1 MKKRKIRHRL
11 MQLLYLLIDGMAA
24 ELVWFAFLYFRWL
37 VLDEKVTGWDTFWA
51 PAFDFSL
58 SGIYYPALLYPLGCL
73 IVYYFLGYYLR
84 PGKQRISALI
94 WSTFAGAFI
103 IACGAFFLIILD
115 DVDIVDAIRYYKSF
129 GVLVLFQFVFVLIPR
144 IILYYTIQRRLRPER
159 VIIRMT
165 NGMTE
170 NDLYEQ
176 INSLF
181 LSGKDIAIEPRLFD
195 VFTGAARIIHID
207 ESPLIMVSD
216 PKMADWELV
225 IKHTFDVF
233 VAAIGLILLSPLYLI
248 IALLVHYDSPGPI
261 IYRQER
267 VGFRGQIFHILKF
280 RSMYIDAE
288 EETPLLSKVGDT
300 RITKIGRFLRKY
312 RLDELPQLW
321 NILRGEMSIVGPR
334 PERPY
339 FVQQIMEKAPYY
351 CLLYKVRPGLTS
363 WGPVKVGYTD
373 TMEKMLQRLMYDI
386 TYTENMSLALDIKIL
401 LRTIGVLVDGKG
413 Q

>member
-1 MKKRKIRHRL
+1 MKKRMMRHRL
-11 MQLLYLLIDGMAA
+11 MQLLYVLVDGIAA
-24 ELVWFAFLYFRWL
+24 ELVWFAFLFFRWQ
-37 VLDEKVTGWDTFWA
+37 VLDEKVSGWDTFWA

-58 SGIYYPALLYPLGCL
+58 SGTYFPALMYPLGCWV
-73 IVYYFLGYYLR
+73 IYYFLGYYLR
-84 PGKQRISALI
+84 PGKQRLAQLI
-94 WSTFAGAFI
+94 WNTFAGAVI
-103 IACGAFFLIILD
+103 IATGALFLIILD

-129 GVLVLFQFVFVLIPR
+129 GVLVLLQFIVILIPR
-144 IILYYTIQRRLRPER
+144 LVLYYTVQQRSRRER
-159 VIIRMT
+159 VIISMT

-176 INSLF
+176 INALF

-207 ESPLIMVSD
+207 ESPLIMISD

-225 IKHTFDVF
+225 VKHTFDVC
-233 VAAIGLILLSPLYLI
+233 VAAIGLVLLSPLFLI
-248 IALLVHYDSPGPI
+248 IALLVHFDSPGPVL
-261 IYRQER
+261 YKQER
-267 VGFRGQIFHILKF
+267 VGFRGQTFNILKF

-288 EETPLLSKVGDT
+288 ADTPLLSKVGDA
-300 RITKIGRFLRKY
+300 RITKVGRFLRKY

-321 NILRGEMSIVGPR
+321 NILRGEMTIVGPR

-339 FVQQIMEKAPYY
+339 FVKQIMEKAPYY

-363 WGPVKVGYTD
+363 WGPVKGYTD
-373 TMEKMLQRLMYDI
+373 TMDKMLQRLTYDI
-386 TYTENMSLALDIKIL
+386 TYTENMSLSLDIKIL

>member
-1 MKKRKIRHRL
+1 MKRMQIRHRL
-11 MQLLYLLIDGMAA
+11 MQLLYVFVDGLAA
-24 ELVWFAFLYFRWL
+24 ELVWFAFLYFRWQ
-37 VLDEKVTGWDTFWA
+37 VLDEKISGWDTFWA

-58 SGIYYPALLYPLGCL
+58 TGTYVPALLYPLGCL
-73 IVYYFLGYYLR
+73 LIYYFLGYYLR
-84 PGKQRISALI
+84 PGKQRISTLI

-103 IACGAFFLIILD
+103 IASGAFFLIILD
-115 DVDIVDAIRYYKSF
+115 DVAIVDAIRYYKSF
-129 GVLVLFQFVFVLIPR
+129 GVLVLFQFAFVLIPR
-144 IILYYTIQRRLRPER
+144 IILYCTIQRRFRRER
-159 VIIRMT
+159 VIIGMT
-165 NGMTE
+165 DGMTE

-176 INSLF
+176 INTLF

-207 ESPLIMVSD
+207 ESPLIMISD

-225 IKHTFDVF
+225 IKHTFDVC
-233 VAAIGLILLSPLYLI
+233 VAAVMMILLSPLFLI
-248 IALLVHYDSPGPI
+248 IALLVHLDSPGPI
-261 IYRQER
+261 LYRQER
-267 VGFRGQIFHILKF
+267 IGFRGQAFNILKF
-280 RSMYIDAE
+280 RSMYVDAE
-288 EETPLLSKVGDT
+288 DGTPLLSQVGDT

-312 RLDELPQLW
+312 RLDELPQLL

-339 FVQQIMEKAPYY
+339 FVKQIMKQAPYY

>member
-58 SGIYYPALLYPLGCL
+58 SGSYYPALLYPLGCL

-144 IILYYTIQRRLRPER
+144 IVLYYTIQRRLRPER

>member
-1 MKKRKIRHRL
+1 MKKRMMRHRL
-11 MQLLYLLIDGMAA
+11 MQLLYVLVDGIAA
-24 ELVWFAFLYFRWL
+24 ELVWFAFLFFRWQ
-37 VLDEKVTGWDTFWA
+37 VLDEKVSGWDTFWA

-58 SGIYYPALLYPLGCL
+58 SGTYFPALMYPLGCWV
-73 IVYYFLGYYLR
+73 IYYFLGYYLR
-84 PGKQRISALI
+84 PGKQRLAQLI
-94 WSTFAGAFI
+94 WNTFAGAVI
-103 IACGAFFLIILD
+103 IATGAFFLIILD

-129 GVLVLFQFVFVLIPR
+129 GVLVLLQFIVILIPR
-144 IILYYTIQRRLRPER
+144 LVLYYTVQQRSRRER
-159 VIIRMT
+159 VIISMT

-176 INSLF
+176 INALF

-207 ESPLIMVSD
+207 ESPLILISD

-225 IKHTFDVF
+225 VKHTFDVC
-233 VAAIGLILLSPLYLI
+233 VAAIGLVLLSPLFLI
-248 IALLVHYDSPGPI
+248 IALLVHFDSPGPVL
-261 IYRQER
+261 YKQER
-267 VGFRGQIFHILKF
+267 VGFRGQTFNILKF

-288 EETPLLSKVGDT
+288 ADTPLLSKVGDA
-300 RITKIGRFLRKY
+300 RITKVGRFLRKY

-321 NILRGEMSIVGPR
+321 NILRGEMTIVGPR

-339 FVQQIMEKAPYY
+339 FVKQIMQKAPYY

-373 TMEKMLQRLMYDI
+373 TMDKMLQRLTYDI
-386 TYTENMSLALDIKIL
+386 TYTENMSLSLDIKIL

>member
-1 MKKRKIRHRL
+1 MKKRMMRHRL
-11 MQLLYLLIDGMAA
+11 MQLLYVLVDGIAA
-24 ELVWFAFLYFRWL
+24 ELVWFAFLFFRWQ
-37 VLDEKVTGWDTFWA
+37 VLDEKVSGWDTFWA

-58 SGIYYPALLYPLGCL
+58 SGTYFPALMYPLGCWV
-73 IVYYFLGYYLR
+73 IYYFLGYYLR
-84 PGKQRISALI
+84 PGKQRLAQLI
-94 WSTFAGAFI
+94 WNTFAGAVI
-103 IACGAFFLIILD
+103 IATGAFFLIILD

-129 GVLVLFQFVFVLIPR
+129 GVLVLLQFIVILSPR
-144 IILYYTIQRRLRPER
+144 LVLYYTVQQRSRRER
-159 VIIRMT
+159 VIISMT
-165 NGMTE
+165 DGMTE

-176 INSLF
+176 INALF

-207 ESPLIMVSD
+207 ESPLIMISD

-225 IKHTFDVF
+225 VKHTFDVC
-233 VAAIGLILLSPLYLI
+233 VAAIGLVLLSPLFLI
-248 IALLVHYDSPGPI
+248 IALLVHFDSPGPVL
-261 IYRQER
+261 YKQER
-267 VGFRGQIFHILKF
+267 VGFRGQTFNILKF

-288 EETPLLSKVGDT
+288 ADTPLLSKVSDA
-300 RITKIGRFLRKY
+300 RITKVGRFLRKY

-321 NILRGEMSIVGPR
+321 NILRGEMTIVGPR

-339 FVQQIMEKAPYY
+339 FVKQIMEKAPYY

-373 TMEKMLQRLMYDI
+373 TMDKMLQRLTYDI
-386 TYTENMSLALDIKIL
+386 TYTENMSLSLDIKIL

>member
-1 MKKRKIRHRL
+1 

-58 SGIYYPALLYPLGCL
+58 SGSYYPALLYPLGCL

-144 IILYYTIQRRLRPER
+144 IVLYYTIQRRLRPER

>member
-1 MKKRKIRHRL
+1 MKKRMMRHRL
-11 MQLLYLLIDGMAA
+11 MQLLYVLVDGIAA
-24 ELVWFAFLYFRWL
+24 ELVWFAFLFFRWQ
-37 VLDEKVTGWDTFWA
+37 VLDEKVSGWDTFWA

-58 SGIYYPALLYPLGCL
+58 SGTYFPALMYPLGCWV
-73 IVYYFLGYYLR
+73 IYYFLGYYLR
-84 PGKQRISALI
+84 PGKQRLAQLI
-94 WSTFAGAFI
+94 WNTFAGAVI
-103 IACGAFFLIILD
+103 IATGAFFLIILD

-129 GVLVLFQFVFVLIPR
+129 GVLVLLQFIVILIPR
-144 IILYYTIQRRLRPER
+144 LVLYYTVQQRSRRER
-159 VIIRMT
+159 VIISMT
-165 NGMTE
+165 DGMTE

-176 INSLF
+176 INALF

-207 ESPLIMVSD
+207 ESPLIMISD

-225 IKHTFDVF
+225 VKHTFDVC
-233 VAAIGLILLSPLYLI
+233 VAAIGLVLLSPLFLI
-248 IALLVHYDSPGPI
+248 IALLVHFDSPGPVL
-261 IYRQER
+261 YKQER
-267 VGFRGQIFHILKF
+267 VGFRGQTFKILKF

-288 EETPLLSKVGDT
+288 TDTPLLSKVGDA
-300 RITKIGRFLRKY
+300 RITKVGRFLRKY

-321 NILRGEMSIVGPR
+321 NILRGEMTIVGPR

-339 FVQQIMEKAPYY
+339 FVKQIMEKAPYY

-373 TMEKMLQRLMYDI
+373 TMDKMLQRLTYDI
-386 TYTENMSLALDIKIL
+386 TYTENMSLSLDIKIL

>member
-144 IILYYTIQRRLRPER
+144 IVLYYTIQRRLRPER

>member
-1 MKKRKIRHRL
+1 MKKRMMRHRL
-11 MQLLYLLIDGMAA
+11 MQLLYVLVDGIAA
-24 ELVWFAFLYFRWL
+24 ELVWFAFLFFRWQ
-37 VLDEKVTGWDTFWA
+37 VLDEKVSGWDTFWA

-58 SGIYYPALLYPLGCL
+58 SGTYFPALMYPLGCWV
-73 IVYYFLGYYLR
+73 IYYFLGYYLR
-84 PGKQRISALI
+84 PGKQRLAQLI
-94 WSTFAGAFI
+94 WNTFAGAVI
-103 IACGAFFLIILD
+103 IATGAFFLIILD

-129 GVLVLFQFVFVLIPR
+129 GVLVLLQFIVILIPR
-144 IILYYTIQRRLRPER
+144 LVLYYTVQQRSRRER
-159 VIIRMT
+159 VIISMT
-165 NGMTE
+165 DGMTE

-176 INSLF
+176 INALF

-207 ESPLIMVSD
+207 ESPLIMISD

-225 IKHTFDVF
+225 VKHTFDVC
-233 VAAIGLILLSPLYLI
+233 VAAIGLVLLSPLFLI
-248 IALLVHYDSPGPI
+248 IALLVHFDSPGPVL
-261 IYRQER
+261 YKQER
-267 VGFRGQIFHILKF
+267 VGFRGQTFNILKF

-288 EETPLLSKVGDT
+288 ADTPLLSKVSDA
-300 RITKIGRFLRKY
+300 RITKVGRFLRKY

-321 NILRGEMSIVGPR
+321 NILRGEMTIVGPR

-339 FVQQIMEKAPYY
+339 FVKQIMEKAPYY

-373 TMEKMLQRLMYDI
+373 TMDKMLQRLTYDI
-386 TYTENMSLALDIKIL
+386 TYTENMSLSLDIKIL

>member
-1 MKKRKIRHRL
+1 MKKRMMRHRL
-11 MQLLYLLIDGMAA
+11 MQLLYVLVDGIAA
-24 ELVWFAFLYFRWL
+24 ELVWFAFLFFRWQ
-37 VLDEKVTGWDTFWA
+37 VLDEKVSGWDTFWA

-58 SGIYYPALLYPLGCL
+58 SGTYFPALMYPLGCWV
-73 IVYYFLGYYLR
+73 IYYFLGYYLR
-84 PGKQRISALI
+84 PGKQRLAQLI
-94 WSTFAGAFI
+94 WNTFAGAVI
-103 IACGAFFLIILD
+103 IATGAFFLIILD

-129 GVLVLFQFVFVLIPR
+129 GVLVLLQFIVILIPR
-144 IILYYTIQRRLRPER
+144 LVLYYTVQQRSRRER
-159 VIIRMT
+159 VIISMT
-165 NGMTE
+165 DGMTE

-176 INSLF
+176 INALF

-207 ESPLIMVSD
+207 ESPLIMISD

-225 IKHTFDVF
+225 VKHTFDVC
-233 VAAIGLILLSPLYLI
+233 VAAIGLVLLSPLFLI
-248 IALLVHYDSPGPI
+248 IALLVHFDSPGPVL
-261 IYRQER
+261 YKQER
-267 VGFRGQIFHILKF
+267 VGFRGQTFKILKF

-288 EETPLLSKVGDT
+288 TDTPLLSKVSDA
-300 RITKIGRFLRKY
+300 RITKVGRFLRKY

-321 NILRGEMSIVGPR
+321 NILRGEMTIVGPR

-339 FVQQIMEKAPYY
+339 FVKQIMEKAPYY

-373 TMEKMLQRLMYDI
+373 TMDKMLQRLTYDI
-386 TYTENMSLALDIKIL
+386 TYTENMSLSLDIKIL

>member
-1 MKKRKIRHRL
+1 MKKRMMRHRL
-11 MQLLYLLIDGMAA
+11 MQLLYVLVDGIAA
-24 ELVWFAFLYFRWL
+24 ELVWFAFLFFRWQ
-37 VLDEKVTGWDTFWA
+37 VLDEKVSGWDTFWA

-58 SGIYYPALLYPLGCL
+58 SGTYFPALMYPLGCWV
-73 IVYYFLGYYLR
+73 IYYFLGYYLR
-84 PGKQRISALI
+84 PGKQRLAQLI
-94 WSTFAGAFI
+94 WNTFAGAVI
-103 IACGAFFLIILD
+103 IATGAFFLIILD

-129 GVLVLFQFVFVLIPR
+129 GVLVLLQFIVILIPR
-144 IILYYTIQRRLRPER
+144 LVLYYTVQQRSRRER
-159 VIIRMT
+159 VIISMT
-165 NGMTE
+165 DGMTE

-176 INSLF
+176 INALF

-207 ESPLIMVSD
+207 ESPLIMISD

-225 IKHTFDVF
+225 VKHTFDVC
-233 VAAIGLILLSPLYLI
+233 VAAIGLVLLSPLFLI
-248 IALLVHYDSPGPI
+248 IALLVHFDSPGPVL
-261 IYRQER
+261 YKQER
-267 VGFRGQIFHILKF
+267 VGFRGQTFNILKF

-288 EETPLLSKVGDT
+288 ADTPLLSKVGDA
-300 RITKIGRFLRKY
+300 RITKVGRFLRKY

-321 NILRGEMSIVGPR
+321 NILRGEMTIVGPR

-339 FVQQIMEKAPYY
+339 FVKQIMKKAPYY

-373 TMEKMLQRLMYDI
+373 TMDKMLQRLTYDI
-386 TYTENMSLALDIKIL
+386 TYTENMSLSLDIKIL

>member
-1 MKKRKIRHRL
+1 MRHRL
-11 MQLLYLLIDGMAA
+11 MQLLYVLVDGIAA
-24 ELVWFAFLYFRWL
+24 ELVWFAFLFFRWQ
-37 VLDEKVTGWDTFWA
+37 VLDEKVSGWDTFWA

-58 SGIYYPALLYPLGCL
+58 SGTYFPALMYPLGCWV
-73 IVYYFLGYYLR
+73 VYYFLGYYLR
-84 PGKQRISALI
+84 PGKQRPAQLL
-94 WSTFAGAFI
+94 WNTFAGAVI

-129 GVLVLFQFVFVLIPR
+129 GVLVLLQFIVVLVPR
-144 IILYYTIQRRLRPER
+144 LVLYYTVQQRSRRER

-165 NGMTE
+165 DGMTE

-176 INSLF
+176 INALF

-207 ESPLIMVSD
+207 ESPLIMISD

-225 IKHTFDVF
+225 VKHTFDVC
-233 VAAIGLILLSPLYLI
+233 VAAIFLVLLSPLYLL
-248 IALLVHYDSPGPI
+248 IALLIHIDSPGPI
-261 IYRQER
+261 LYKQER
-267 VGFRGQIFHILKF
+267 VGFRGQTFKILKF

-288 EETPLLSKVGDT
+288 TDTPLLSQVGDT

-312 RLDELPQLW
+312 RLDELPQFW
-321 NILRGEMSIVGPR
+321 NILKGEMSIVGPR

-339 FVQQIMEKAPYY
+339 FVAQIMEKAPYY

-373 TMEKMLQRLMYDI
+373 TLDKMLQRLMYDI
-386 TYTENMSLALDIKIL
+386 TYTENMSLALDVKIL

>member
-1 MKKRKIRHRL
+1 MKKRMMRHRL
-11 MQLLYLLIDGMAA
+11 MQLLYVLVDGIAA
-24 ELVWFAFLYFRWL
+24 ELVWFAFLFFRWQ
-37 VLDEKVTGWDTFWA
+37 VLDEKVSGWDTFWA

-58 SGIYYPALLYPLGCL
+58 SGTYFPALMYPLGCWV
-73 IVYYFLGYYLR
+73 IYYFLGYYLR
-84 PGKQRISALI
+84 PGKQRLAQLI
-94 WSTFAGAFI
+94 WNTFAGAVI
-103 IACGAFFLIILD
+103 IATGALFLIILD

-129 GVLVLFQFVFVLIPR
+129 GVLVLLQFIVILIPR
-144 IILYYTIQRRLRPER
+144 LVLYYTVQQRSRRER
-159 VIIRMT
+159 VIISMT
-165 NGMTE
+165 DGMTE

-176 INSLF
+176 INALF

-207 ESPLIMVSD
+207 ESPLIMISD

-225 IKHTFDVF
+225 VKHTFDVC
-233 VAAIGLILLSPLYLI
+233 VAAIGLVLLSPLFLI
-248 IALLVHYDSPGPI
+248 IALLVHFDSPGPVL
-261 IYRQER
+261 YKQER
-267 VGFRGQIFHILKF
+267 VGFRGQTFNILKF

-288 EETPLLSKVGDT
+288 ADTPLLSKVGDA
-300 RITKIGRFLRKY
+300 RITKVGRFLRKY

-321 NILRGEMSIVGPR
+321 NILRGEMTIVGPR

-339 FVQQIMEKAPYY
+339 YVKQIMQKAPYY

-373 TMEKMLQRLMYDI
+373 TMDKMLQRLTYDI
-386 TYTENMSLALDIKIL
+386 TYTENMSLSLDIKIL

>member
-1 MKKRKIRHRL
+1 MKKRMMRHRL
-11 MQLLYLLIDGMAA
+11 MQLLYVLVDGIAA
-24 ELVWFAFLYFRWL
+24 ELVWFAFLFFRWQ
-37 VLDEKVTGWDTFWA
+37 VLDEKVSGWDTFWA

-58 SGIYYPALLYPLGCL
+58 SGTYFPALMYPLGCWV
-73 IVYYFLGYYLR
+73 IYYFLGYYLR
-84 PGKQRISALI
+84 PGKQRLAQLI
-94 WSTFAGAFI
+94 WNTFAGAVI
-103 IACGAFFLIILD
+103 IATGAFFLIILD

-129 GVLVLFQFVFVLIPR
+129 GVLVLLQFIVILIPR
-144 IILYYTIQRRLRPER
+144 LVLYYTVQQRSRRER
-159 VIIRMT
+159 VIISMT
-165 NGMTE
+165 DGMTE

-176 INSLF
+176 INALF

-207 ESPLIMVSD
+207 ESPLIMISD

-225 IKHTFDVF
+225 VKHTFDVC
-233 VAAIGLILLSPLYLI
+233 VAAIGLVLLSPLFLI
-248 IALLVHYDSPGPI
+248 IALLVHFDSPGPI
-261 IYRQER
+261 LYKQER
-267 VGFRGQIFHILKF
+267 VGFRGQTFNILKF

-288 EETPLLSKVGDT
+288 ADTPLLSKVGDA
-300 RITKIGRFLRKY
+300 RITKVGRFLRKY

-321 NILRGEMSIVGPR
+321 NILRGEMTIVGPR

-339 FVQQIMEKAPYY
+339 FVKQIMEKAPYY

-373 TMEKMLQRLMYDI
+373 TMDKMLQRLTYDI
-386 TYTENMSLALDIKIL
+386 TYTENMSLSLDIKIL

>member
-1 MKKRKIRHRL
+1 MKKRMMRHRL
-11 MQLLYLLIDGMAA
+11 MQLLYVLVDGIAA
-24 ELVWFAFLYFRWL
+24 ELVWFAFLFFRWQ
-37 VLDEKVTGWDTFWA
+37 VLDEKVSGWDTFWA

-58 SGIYYPALLYPLGCL
+58 SGTYFPALMYPLGCWV
-73 IVYYFLGYYLR
+73 IYYFLGYYLR
-84 PGKQRISALI
+84 PGKQRLAQLI
-94 WSTFAGAFI
+94 WNTFAGAVI
-103 IACGAFFLIILD
+103 IATGAFFLIILD

-129 GVLVLFQFVFVLIPR
+129 GALVLLQFIVILIPR
-144 IILYYTIQRRLRPER
+144 LVLYYTVQQRSRRER
-159 VIIRMT
+159 VIISMT
-165 NGMTE
+165 DGMTE

-176 INSLF
+176 INTLF

-207 ESPLIMVSD
+207 ESPLIMISD

-225 IKHTFDVF
+225 VKHTFDVC
-233 VAAIGLILLSPLYLI
+233 VAAIGLVLLSPLFLI
-248 IALLVHYDSPGPI
+248 IALLVHFDSPGPVL
-261 IYRQER
+261 YKQER
-267 VGFRGQIFHILKF
+267 VGFRGQTFNILKF

-288 EETPLLSKVGDT
+288 ADTPLLSKVDDA
-300 RITKIGRFLRKY
+300 RITKVGRFLRKY

-321 NILRGEMSIVGPR
+321 NILRGEMTIVGPR

-339 FVQQIMEKAPYY
+339 FVKQIMEKAPYY

-373 TMEKMLQRLMYDI
+373 TMDKMLQRLTYDI
-386 TYTENMSLALDIKIL
+386 TYTENMSLSLDIKIL

>member
-1 MKKRKIRHRL
+1 MKKRMMRHRL
-11 MQLLYLLIDGMAA
+11 MQLLYVLVDGIAA
-24 ELVWFAFLYFRWL
+24 ELVWFAFLFFRWQ
-37 VLDEKVTGWDTFWA
+37 VLDEKVSGWDTFWA

-58 SGIYYPALLYPLGCL
+58 SGTYFPALMYPLGCWV
-73 IVYYFLGYYLR
+73 IYYFLGYYLR
-84 PGKQRISALI
+84 PGKQRLAQLI
-94 WSTFAGAFI
+94 WNTFAGAVI
-103 IACGAFFLIILD
+103 IATGAFFLIILD

-129 GVLVLFQFVFVLIPR
+129 GVLVLLQFIVILIPR
-144 IILYYTIQRRLRPER
+144 LVLYYTVQQRSRRER
-159 VIIRMT
+159 VIISMT
-165 NGMTE
+165 DGMTE

-176 INSLF
+176 INALF

-207 ESPLIMVSD
+207 ESPLIMISD

-225 IKHTFDVF
+225 VKHTFDVC
-233 VAAIGLILLSPLYLI
+233 VAAIGLVLLSPLFLI
-248 IALLVHYDSPGPI
+248 IALLVHFDSPGPVL
-261 IYRQER
+261 YKQER
-267 VGFRGQIFHILKF
+267 VGFRGQTFNILKF

-288 EETPLLSKVGDT
+288 ADTPLLSKVGDA
-300 RITKIGRFLRKY
+300 RITKVGRFLRKY

-321 NILRGEMSIVGPR
+321 NILRGEMTIVGPR

-339 FVQQIMEKAPYY
+339 FVKQIMQKAPYY

-373 TMEKMLQRLMYDI
+373 TMDKMLQRLTYDI
-386 TYTENMSLALDIKIL
+386 TYTENMSLSLDIKIL

>member
-1 MKKRKIRHRL
+1 

-58 SGIYYPALLYPLGCL
+58 SGSYYPALLYPLGCL

-300 RITKIGRFLRKY
+300 RITKVGRFLRKY

>member
-1 MKKRKIRHRL
+1 MKKQRIRHRL
-11 MQLLYLLIDGMAA
+11 MQLLYIFVDGIAA
-24 ELVWFAFLYFRWL
+24 EFVWFAFLYFRWL
-37 VLDEKVTGWDTFWA
+37 VLDERVSGWDSFWA

-58 SGIYYPALLYPLGCL
+58 SSTYVPVLLFPLGCFV
-73 IVYYFLGYYLR
+73 IYYFLGYYLR
-84 PGKQRISALI
+84 PGKQRLTTLI
-94 WSTFAGAFI
+94 WNTFAGALI
-103 IACGAFFLIILD
+103 IAGGAFFLIILD
-115 DVDIVDAIRYYKSF
+115 DVELVDAIRYYKSF
-129 GVLVLFQFVFVLIPR
+129 GVLVLFLFVFTLIPR
-144 IILYYTIQRRLRPER
+144 IILYYTIQRRYRRER

-165 NGMTE
+165 DGMTE
-170 NDLYEQ
+170 NDLYQQ
-176 INSLF
+176 INELF

-195 VFTGAARIIHID
+195 VFTGAARIIHMD

-225 IKHTFDVF
+225 IKHTFDIC
-233 VAAIGLILLSPLYLI
+233 VAAVMLVLLSPVFLI
-248 IALLVHYDSPGPI
+248 IALMVHCDSPGPI
-261 IYRQER
+261 IYRQDR
-267 VGFRGQIFHILKF
+267 IGFRGQVFKILKF
-280 RSMYIDAE
+280 RSMYINAE
-288 EETPLLSKVGDT
+288 EEMPLLSKVGDP
-300 RITKIGRFLRKY
+300 RITKVGRFLRKY

-339 FVQQIMEKAPYY
+339 FVKQIMEQAPYY

-386 TYTENMSLALDIKIL
+386 TYTENMSLTLDIKIL
-401 LRTIGVLVDGKG
+401 LRTVGVLVDGKG

>member
-1 MKKRKIRHRL
+1 MKKRMMRHRL
-11 MQLLYLLIDGMAA
+11 MQLLYMLIDGIAA
-24 ELVWFAFLYFRWL
+24 ELVWFAFLFFRWQ
-37 VLDEKVTGWDTFWA
+37 VLDEKVSGWDTFWA

-58 SGIYYPALLYPLGCL
+58 SGTYFPALMYPLGCWV
-73 IVYYFLGYYLR
+73 IYYFLGYYLR
-84 PGKQRISALI
+84 PGKQRLAQLL
-94 WSTFAGAFI
+94 WNTFAGAVI
-103 IACGAFFLIILD
+103 IATGAFFLIILD

-129 GVLVLFQFVFVLIPR
+129 GVLVLLQFIVILIPR
-144 IILYYTIQRRLRPER
+144 LVLYYTVQQRSRRER
-159 VIIRMT
+159 VIISMT
-165 NGMTE
+165 DGMTE

-176 INSLF
+176 INALF

-207 ESPLIMVSD
+207 ESPLIMISD

-225 IKHTFDVF
+225 VKHTFDVC
-233 VAAIGLILLSPLYLI
+233 VAAVGIVLLSPLFLI
-248 IALLVHYDSPGPI
+248 IALLVHLDSPGPVL
-261 IYRQER
+261 YKQER
-267 VGFRGQIFHILKF
+267 VGFRGQTFNILKF

-288 EETPLLSKVGDT
+288 TDTPQLSKVGDT
-300 RITKIGRFLRKY
+300 RITKVGRFLRKY

-321 NILRGEMSIVGPR
+321 NILRGEMTIVGPR

-339 FVQQIMEKAPYY
+339 FVKQIMKKAPYY

-373 TMEKMLQRLMYDI
+373 TMDKMLQRLTYDI
-386 TYTENMSLALDIKIL
+386 TYTENMSLSLDIKIL

>member
-1 MKKRKIRHRL
+1 MKKRMMRHRL
-11 MQLLYLLIDGMAA
+11 MQLLYVLVDGIAA
-24 ELVWFAFLYFRWL
+24 ELVWFAFLFFRWQ
-37 VLDEKVTGWDTFWA
+37 VLDEKVSGWDTFWA

-58 SGIYYPALLYPLGCL
+58 SGTYFPALMYPLGCWV
-73 IVYYFLGYYLR
+73 IYYFLGYYLR
-84 PGKQRISALI
+84 PGKQRLAQLI
-94 WSTFAGAFI
+94 WNTFAGAVI
-103 IACGAFFLIILD
+103 IATGAFFLIILD

-129 GVLVLFQFVFVLIPR
+129 GVLVLLQFIVILIPR
-144 IILYYTIQRRLRPER
+144 LVLYYTVQQRSRRER
-159 VIIRMT
+159 VIISMT
-165 NGMTE
+165 DGMTE

-176 INSLF
+176 INALF

-207 ESPLIMVSD
+207 ESPLIMISD

-225 IKHTFDVF
+225 VKHTFDVC
-233 VAAIGLILLSPLYLI
+233 VAAIGLVLLSPLFLL
-248 IALLVHYDSPGPI
+248 IALLVHIDSPGPI
-261 IYRQER
+261 LYKQER
-267 VGFRGQIFHILKF
+267 VGFRGQTFKILKF

-288 EETPLLSKVGDT
+288 TDTPLLSKVGDA
-300 RITKIGRFLRKY
+300 RITKVGRFLRKY

-321 NILRGEMSIVGPR
+321 NILRGEMTIVGPR

-339 FVQQIMEKAPYY
+339 FVKQIMEKAPYY

-373 TMEKMLQRLMYDI
+373 TMDKMLQRLTYDI
-386 TYTENMSLALDIKIL
+386 TYTENMSLSLDIKIL

>member
-1 MKKRKIRHRL
+1 MKKRMMRHRL
-11 MQLLYLLIDGMAA
+11 MQLLYVLVDGIAA
-24 ELVWFAFLYFRWL
+24 ELVWFAFLFFRWQ
-37 VLDEKVTGWDTFWA
+37 VLDEKVSGWDTFWA

-58 SGIYYPALLYPLGCL
+58 SGTYFPALMYPLGCWV
-73 IVYYFLGYYLR
+73 IYYFLGYYLR
-84 PGKQRISALI
+84 PGKQRLAQLI
-94 WSTFAGAFI
+94 WNTFAGAVI
-103 IACGAFFLIILD
+103 IATGAFFLIILD

-129 GVLVLFQFVFVLIPR
+129 GVLVLLQFIVILIPR
-144 IILYYTIQRRLRPER
+144 LVLYYTVQQRSRRER
-159 VIIRMT
+159 VIISMT
-165 NGMTE
+165 DGMTE

-176 INSLF
+176 INALF

-207 ESPLIMVSD
+207 ESPLIMISD

-225 IKHTFDVF
+225 VKHTFDVC
-233 VAAIGLILLSPLYLI
+233 VAAIGLVLLSPLFLL
-248 IALLVHYDSPGPI
+248 IALLVHFDSPGPVL
-261 IYRQER
+261 YKQER
-267 VGFRGQIFHILKF
+267 VGFRGQTFKILKF

-288 EETPLLSKVGDT
+288 TDTPLLSKVGDA
-300 RITKIGRFLRKY
+300 RITKVGRFLRKY

-321 NILRGEMSIVGPR
+321 NILRGEMTIVGPR

-339 FVQQIMEKAPYY
+339 FVKQIMEKAPYY

-373 TMEKMLQRLMYDI
+373 TMDKMLQRLTYDI
-386 TYTENMSLALDIKIL
+386 TYTENMSLSLDIKIL

>member
-1 MKKRKIRHRL
+1 

-58 SGIYYPALLYPLGCL
+58 SGSYYPALLYPLGCL

>member
-1 MKKRKIRHRL
+1 

-58 SGIYYPALLYPLGCL
+58 SGSYYPALLYPLGCL

-267 VGFRGQIFHILKF
+267 VGVRGQIFHILKF

-300 RITKIGRFLRKY
+300 RITKVGRFLRKY

>member
-1 MKKRKIRHRL
+1 MKKRMMRHRL
-11 MQLLYLLIDGMAA
+11 MQLLYVLVDGIAA
-24 ELVWFAFLYFRWL
+24 ELVWFAFLFFRWQ
-37 VLDEKVTGWDTFWA
+37 VLDEKVSGWDTFWA

-58 SGIYYPALLYPLGCL
+58 SGTYFPALMYPLGCWV
-73 IVYYFLGYYLR
+73 IYYFLGYYLR
-84 PGKQRISALI
+84 PGKQRLAQLI
-94 WSTFAGAFI
+94 WNTFAGAVI
-103 IACGAFFLIILD
+103 IATGALFLIILD

-129 GVLVLFQFVFVLIPR
+129 GVLVLLQFIVILIPR
-144 IILYYTIQRRLRPER
+144 LVLYYTVQQRSRRER
-159 VIIRMT
+159 VIISMT
-165 NGMTE
+165 DGMTE

-176 INSLF
+176 INALF

-207 ESPLIMVSD
+207 ESPLIMISD

-225 IKHTFDVF
+225 VKHTFDVC
-233 VAAIGLILLSPLYLI
+233 VAAIGLVLLSPLFLI
-248 IALLVHYDSPGPI
+248 IALLVHFDSPGPVL
-261 IYRQER
+261 YKQER
-267 VGFRGQIFHILKF
+267 VGFRGQTFNILKF

-288 EETPLLSKVGDT
+288 ADTPLLSKVGDA
-300 RITKIGRFLRKY
+300 RITKVGRFLRKY

-321 NILRGEMSIVGPR
+321 NILRGEMTIVGPR

-339 FVQQIMEKAPYY
+339 FVKQIMQKAPYY

-373 TMEKMLQRLMYDI
+373 TMDKMLQRLTYDI
-386 TYTENMSLALDIKIL
+386 TYTENMSLSLDIKIL

>member
-58 SGIYYPALLYPLGCL
+58 SGSYYPALLYPLGCL

-300 RITKIGRFLRKY
+300 RITKVGRFLRKY

>member
-1 MKKRKIRHRL
+1 